1 MEYTVNI
8 SNKDFKDYIIRY
20 VEELYKIQI
29 NYQDITIKVN
39 TDESNNFISSTI
51 SININKE

>member
-8 SNKDFKDYIIRY
+8 SDKDFKDYIIRY
-20 VEELYKIQI
+20 IEELYKIQI

-39 TDESNNFISSTI
+39 IDESNNFISSTI

>member
-8 SNKDFKDYIIRY
+8 SDKNFKDYIIRY
-20 VEELYKIQI
+20 IEELYKIQI

>member
-1 MEYTVNI
+1 MEYTINV
-8 SNKDFKDYIIRY
+8 SDKDFKDYIIRY

-39 TDESNNFISSTI
+39 TDESNNFISSII